1 MGEKFYKIELRQ
13 FEVGPTNARH
23 YFWVLKDETGRVI
36 GEMHGHPADW
46 KTGERLRASTTR
58 DRLKFFD
65 YPGAR
70 DYSKSAKLPYVIA
83 FNGPAED
90 ALERWQQGLRRGEV
104 LNRAKV
110 KYHFLKQNSNSV
122 AQWIGRGLGFRATP
136 IIDPR
141 PVNPNAGPTAPAL
154 MVDLLN
160 KGVVYTPMSPYEDR
174 LEEVGGYGL
183 KPGDEP
189 PEPKWPDWPTKEWP

>member
-23 YFWVLKDETGRVI
+23 YFWVLKDETGKVI

-46 KTGERLRASTTR
+46 KTGKRLGFSVGG
-58 DRLKFFD
+58 DRLTFVPSNKAE
-65 YPGAR
+65 YYER
-70 DYSKSAKLPYVIA
+70 SANLPYIIA
-83 FNGPAED
+83 FHGPAED
-90 ALERWQQGLRRGEV
+90 ARARWEEGLRRGRV

-110 KYHFLKQNSNSV
+110 EYNPLEQNSNSV
-122 AQWIGRGLGFRATP
+122 AQWIGRGMGFRATP

-141 PVNPNAGPTAPAL
+141 PDDPNVGPTVPAL
-154 MVDLLN
+154 SVDLLD

>member
-23 YFWVLKDETGRVI
+23 YFWVLKDESDKVI

-46 KTGERLRASTTR
+46 KTGKRLGFSVGG
-58 DRLKFFD
+58 DRLTFFS
-65 YPGAR
+65 
-70 DYSKSAKLPYVIA
+70 SKKAEYYERSAKLPYVIA
-83 FNGPAED
+83 FHGPAED
-90 ALERWQQGLRRGEV
+90 ARARWQEGLRRGRV

-110 KYHFLKQNSNSV
+110 EYNPLEQNSNSV
-122 AQWIGRGLGFRATP
+122 AQWTGRGMGFRATP

-141 PVNPNAGPTAPAL
+141 PDNPGTGPTVPAL
-154 MVDLLN
+154 SVDLLD

-189 PEPKWPDWPTKEWP
+189 PAPKWPDWPTKEWP

>member
-23 YFWVLKDETGRVI
+23 YFWVLKDETGKVI

-46 KTGERLRASTTR
+46 KSGRQLGFSIGG

-65 YPGAR
+65 RKKPVEC
-70 DYSKSAKLPYVIA
+70 SKSVKLPYVIA

-90 ALERWQQGLRRGEV
+90 ARARWEEGLRRGRV

-110 KYHFLKQNSNSV
+110 EYNPLEQNSNSL
-122 AQWIGRGLGFRATP
+122 AQWIGRGMGFRATP

-141 PVNPNAGPTAPAL
+141 PDNPNAGPTAPAL
-154 MVDLLN
+154 MVDLLDE
-160 KGVVYTPMSPYEDR
+160 GVVYTPMSPYEDR

-189 PEPKWPDWPTKEWP
+189 PSPKWPDWPTKEWP